1 MPERKTTRYLLLSL
15 VALTCLL
22 APLLIGQAGFQ
33 SRDKSARSASPT
45 PPPARRLASS
55 DSISKQPAD
64 KALAQEIDR
73 VLDESDLT
81 KARWGIFV
89 MSMKDGRILYSRDGD
104 KLFTPASNM
113 KIYTTAA
120 ALDLLGSE
128 YRWRTS
134 VYADKQPDAGGI
146 IDGNLTLFGRGAPD
160 LNSYGK
166 NGLASLADQLYQHG
180 VRQVR
185 GNIVGDESYFRGE
198 LFGLG
203 WQWND
208 LQWYFGAEP
217 SALTVDENS
226 LELKI
231 APADKVGTAATL
243 TLNRETNYLH
253 LTNKTSTVARDAPT
267 TIGINRGLSDSEL
280 RVWGDF
286 PLGGRPFTA
295 YLSVPTPALWAATLF
310 KEALIARG
318 IKVGGEARSRDFRVA
333 ESEKFDPQKAFEIA
347 QEDSGTLSE
356 IVRRTNKE
364 SNNLYA
370 ELILRTL
377 GKERGASAPDP
388 GPHKNRER
396 GDDEAGTAVVKAWL
410 DHNGIPSDGLEIR
423 DGSGLSRLDLVT
435 PEATARMLVA
445 IAKTN
450 AASAFRDSLPI
461 AGRDG
466 TLSGR
471 LVSSSGRVVAK
482 TGRLTYTHSLSGYAT
497 SQDGEVLAFSI
508 FCNDATGHSNPTR
521 VIDQI
526 VGLLVSPEYLSAPK

>member
-1 MPERKTTRYLLLSL
+1 MPKRKTTRYLLLSL
-15 VALTCLL
+15 VAVACLL
-22 APLLIGQAGFQ
+22 APLLIGQTGAL
-33 SRDKSARSASPT
+33 SPNENKGST
-45 PPPARRLASS
+45 SSSLAKPPDSTDLVGRLPEYA
-55 DSISKQPAD
+55 AFG
-64 KALAQEIDR
+64 LEIDN
-73 VLDESDLT
+73 VINEGHLT

-89 MSMKDGRILYSRDGD
+89 MSMKDGRVLYSHDGD

-113 KIYTTAA
+113 KVYTTAA
-120 ALDLLGSE
+120 ALDLLGAE
-128 YRWRTS
+128 YRWRSS
-134 VYADKQPDAGGI
+134 VYVDKQPDAGGV

-160 LNSYGK
+160 LNSFGK
-166 NGLASLADQLYQHG
+166 NGLNSLADQLYQHG
-180 VRQVR
+180 VRRVN
-185 GNIVGDESYFRGE
+185 GNIIGDESYFRGE
-198 LFGLG
+198 LYGLG

-231 APADKVGTAATL
+231 APADKVGNAATL

-253 LTNKTSTVARDAPT
+253 LTNNTTTVARDAPT

-286 PLGGRPFTA
+286 PTGGRPFTA
-295 YLSVPTPALWAATLF
+295 YLSVPNPALWAATLF

-318 IKVGGEARSRDFRVA
+318 IKVDGEARGRDFRVA
-333 ESEKFDPQKAFEIA
+333 ESERFDLKKAIEIA
-347 QEDSGTLSE
+347 QEDSATLGE
-356 IVRRTNKE
+356 IVRHTNKQ
-364 SNNLYA
+364 SDNLYA

-388 GPHKNRER
+388 DPHKNRER

-410 DHNGIPSDGLEIR
+410 DHSGIPSDGLEIR

-435 PEATARMLVA
+435 PEATARLLVA

-471 LVSSSGRVVAK
+471 LVSSSGSVVAK
-482 TGRLTYTHSLSGYAT
+482 TGTLTYTHSLSGYAT
-497 SQDGEVLAFSI
+497 GQNGEVLAFSI
-508 FCNDATGHSNPTR
+508 FCNDATGQGNPTR

-526 VGLLVSPEYLSAPK
+526 VGLLVRPEIHSPQNSN

>member
-22 APLLIGQAGFQ
+22 APLLIGQAGFH

-45 PPPARRLASS
+45 PPPAKGLASS

-89 MSMKDGRILYSRDGD
+89 MSMKDGRVLYSRDGD

-120 ALDLLGSE
+120 ALDLLGSD
-128 YRWRTS
+128 YRWHTS
-134 VYADKQPDAGGI
+134 VYGDKQPDAGGV

-180 VRQVR
+180 VRKVS
-185 GNIVGDESYFRGE
+185 GNIIGDESYFRGE
-198 LFGLG
+198 LYGSG

-231 APADKVGTAATL
+231 APADKVGSTATL
-243 TLNRETNYLH
+243 TFNRETNYLH
-253 LTNKTSTVARDAPT
+253 LTNNTTTLARDAPT

-286 PLGGRPFTA
+286 PIGGRPFTA
-295 YLSVPTPALWAATLF
+295 YLSVPNPALWAATLF

-333 ESEKFDPQKAFEIA
+333 EREKFDPQKAFEIA
-347 QEDSGTLSE
+347 QENSGTLSE

-388 GPHKNRER
+388 DPRKNRER
-396 GDDEAGTAVVKAWL
+396 GDDEAGTAVVRAWL
-410 DHNGIPSDGLEIR
+410 DHSGIPSDGLEIR
-423 DGSGLSRLDLVT
+423 DGSGLSRLDLLT
-435 PEATARMLVA
+435 PEATTRMLVA

-521 VIDQI
+521 VIDEI
-526 VGLLVSPEYLSAPK
+526 VGLLVMPEYQSAPK

>member
-1 MPERKTTRYLLLSL
+1 MLSL
-15 VALTCLL
+15 VALACLL

-33 SRDKSARSASPT
+33 SRDKSARSGLPSAPNKT
-45 PPPARRLASS
+45 LASS
-55 DSISKQPAD
+55 DSVSKQPAD
-64 KALAQEIDR
+64 KVLAEEIER
-73 VLDESDLT
+73 ALDENDLT
-81 KARWGIFV
+81 KVRWGVFV
-89 MSMKDGRILYSRDGD
+89 MSMKDERVLYSRDGD
-104 KLFTPASNM
+104 QLFTPASNM

-120 ALDLLGSE
+120 ALDLLGAD

-134 VYADKQPDAGGI
+134 VYADKQPDAGGV

-180 VRQVR
+180 VRKVS

-198 LFGLG
+198 LYGLG

-231 APADKVGTAATL
+231 APADKVGSAATL
-243 TLNRETNYLH
+243 TLNRESNYLH
-253 LTNKTSTVARDAPT
+253 LTNNTSTVARDATT

-286 PLGGRPFTA
+286 PVGGRPFTA
-295 YLSVPTPALWAATLF
+295 YLSVPNPALWAATLF
-310 KEALIARG
+310 KQALVTRG
-318 IKVGGEARSRDFRVA
+318 IKVDGAARSRDFRVA
-333 ESEKFDPQKAFEIA
+333 EREKFDPQKAIEIA
-347 QEDSGTLSE
+347 QEDSATLSE
-356 IVRRTNKE
+356 IVRHTNKQ
-364 SNNLYA
+364 SDNLYA

-388 GPHKNRER
+388 DPRKNRER

-410 DHNGIPSDGLEIR
+410 DHSGIPSDGLAIR

-435 PEATARMLVA
+435 PEATARLLVA

-471 LVSSSGRVVAK
+471 LVSFSGSVVAK
-482 TGRLTYTHSLSGYAT
+482 TGTLTYTHSLSGYAT
-497 SQDGEVLAFSI
+497 SENGEVLAFSI
-508 FCNDATGHSNPTR
+508 LCNDATGHDNPTR

-526 VGLLVSPEYLSAPK
+526 VGLLVSPGYPSAPK

>member
-15 VALTCLL
+15 VALVCVL
-22 APLLIGQAGFQ
+22 APLFIGQAGFQ
-33 SRDKSARSASPT
+33 SRDKSARSASS
-45 PPPARRLASS
+45 PPPSKTTALP
-55 DSISKQPAD
+55 DSVSKQPGD
-64 KALAQEIDR
+64 KELARKIDR

-81 KARWGIFV
+81 KARWGVFV
-89 MSMKDGRILYSRDGD
+89 MAMKDGRVLYSRDGD

-113 KIYTTAA
+113 KIYTTVA
-120 ALDLLGSE
+120 ALDLLGTE
-128 YRWRTS
+128 YRWSTS
-134 VYADKQPDAGGI
+134 VYADKQPDAGGV

-160 LNSYGK
+160 LKSYGK
-166 NGLASLADQLYQHG
+166 NGLASLAEQLYQHG
-180 VRQVR
+180 VRGVS
-185 GNIVGDESYFRGE
+185 GHIIGDESYFRGE
-198 LFGLG
+198 LYGLG

-253 LTNKTSTVARDAPT
+253 LTNNTTTLARDAQT

-280 RVWGDF
+280 RVWGAF
-286 PLGGRPFTA
+286 PIGGRSFTA
-295 YLSVPTPALWAATLF
+295 YLSVPNPALWAASLF

-318 IKVGGEARSRDFRVA
+318 IKVGGEARSRDFRVV
-333 ESEKFDPQKAFEIA
+333 ESEKFDPQKAIELA
-347 QEDSGTLSE
+347 QTSSGTLSE

-377 GKERGASAPDP
+377 GKERGSSAPDP
-388 GPHKNRER
+388 DPRKNQER
-396 GDDEAGTAVVKAWL
+396 GNDEAGTAVVKAWL

-445 IAKTN
+445 IAGTS
-450 AASAFRDSLPI
+450 AATAFRDSLPI

-471 LVSSSGRVVAK
+471 LVSSAGRVVAK
-482 TGRLTYTHSLSGYAT
+482 TGTLTYTHSLSGYAT
-497 SQDGEVLAFSI
+497 GPDGDVLVFSI
-508 FCNDATGHSNPTR
+508 FCNDATGHHNPTR

-526 VGLLVSPEYLSAPK
+526 VGLLVRPEDQSSPK

>member
-45 PPPARRLASS
+45 PPPAKGLASS

-89 MSMKDGRILYSRDGD
+89 MSMKDGRVLYSRDGD

-120 ALDLLGSE
+120 ALDLLGSD
-128 YRWRTS
+128 YRWHTS
-134 VYADKQPDAGGI
+134 VYGDKQPDAGGV

-180 VRQVR
+180 VRKVS
-185 GNIVGDESYFRGE
+185 GNIIGDESYFRGE
-198 LFGLG
+198 LYGSG

-231 APADKVGTAATL
+231 APADKVGSTATL
-243 TLNRETNYLH
+243 TFNRETNYLH
-253 LTNKTSTVARDAPT
+253 LTNNTTTLARDAPT

-286 PLGGRPFTA
+286 PIGGRPFTA
-295 YLSVPTPALWAATLF
+295 YLSVPNPALWAATLF

-333 ESEKFDPQKAFEIA
+333 EREKFDPQKAFEIA
-347 QEDSGTLSE
+347 QENSGTLSE

-388 GPHKNRER
+388 DPRKNRER
-396 GDDEAGTAVVKAWL
+396 GDDEAGTAVVRAWL
-410 DHNGIPSDGLEIR
+410 DHSGIPSDGLEIR
-423 DGSGLSRLDLVT
+423 DGSGLSRLDLLT
-435 PEATARMLVA
+435 PEATTRMLVA

-521 VIDQI
+521 VIDEI
-526 VGLLVSPEYLSAPK
+526 VGLLVMPEYQSAPK